1 MGIEVQNAWKQFG
14 GQTIFEGLNLKFP
27 EQGTICLFGASGC
40 GKSTLL
46 NCIAGIIPLDQGKIT
61 GVSGK
66 KMAYLFQEDR
76 LLPWATAQE
85 NVSIVLQ
92 ERAIEAE
99 EWLERVGLA
108 GEGRKYP
115 RELSGGMRR
124 RVAIARA
131 LAYGGDILLLD
142 EPFRGLDEENRDAA
156 AKLIWKTGTAAL
168 KILVT
173 HDRSEAER
181 FGDEVWFL
189 EGPPLKKG

>member
-1 MGIEVQNAWKQFG
+1 MGIEVRNAWKRLG
-14 GQTIFEGLNLKFP
+14 GQAIFEGLNLKFP

-46 NCIAGIIPLDQGKIT
+46 NCIAGIISLDQGEII

-66 KMAYLFQEDR
+66 KIAYLFQEDR

-85 NVSIVLQ
+85 NISIVLQ
-92 ERAIEAE
+92 NREMEAE
-99 EWLERVGLA
+99 KWLAYVGLA
-108 GEGRKYP
+108 GEGNKYP

-142 EPFRGLDEENRDAA
+142 EPFRGLDEENKNVAA
-156 AKLIWKTGTAAL
+156 NLIWKTETAPL

-173 HDRSEAER
+173 HDRHEAEQ
-181 FGDEVWFL
+181 FGDEIWFL